1 MDLIFGC
8 KQSGPAAVEAFN
20 VFHPYFYEENVRI
33 QPIAVV
39 AVVVVVVAVVFVV
52 TVSGCMHALILTC
65 LNVYSLFVFC
75 VSVCVCVECVC
86 MCV

>member
-39 AVVVVVVAVVFVV
+39 AVVAIVAVVVVVVVVVVV
-52 TVSGCMHALILTC
+52 TVSGCMHACTH
-65 LNVYSLFVFC
+65 
-75 VSVCVCVECVC
+75 
-86 MCV
+86 